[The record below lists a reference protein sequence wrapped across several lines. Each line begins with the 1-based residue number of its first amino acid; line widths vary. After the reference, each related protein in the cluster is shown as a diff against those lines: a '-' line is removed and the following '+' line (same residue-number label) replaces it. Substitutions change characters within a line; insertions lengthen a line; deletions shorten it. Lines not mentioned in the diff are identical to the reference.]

1 MANHSGIIDQANVYG
16 GRQQLHAVSFQQS
29 DGFQKLNEKLRDIAT
44 SLVGGLKTFDAMKIS
59 LQGESGSTKEHVSR
73 EFRQREKH
81 VTDDDHCRRFLE
93 SL

>member
-1 MANHSGIIDQANVYG
+1 MAHHSGIMDQANVYG

-29 DGFQKLNEKLRDIAT
+29 DAFQKLNEKLRDIAT
-44 SLVGGLKTFDAMKIS
+44 SPAEGPKTFDAMKIS
-59 LQGESGSTKEHVSR
+59 LQGESVSTKEHVRR